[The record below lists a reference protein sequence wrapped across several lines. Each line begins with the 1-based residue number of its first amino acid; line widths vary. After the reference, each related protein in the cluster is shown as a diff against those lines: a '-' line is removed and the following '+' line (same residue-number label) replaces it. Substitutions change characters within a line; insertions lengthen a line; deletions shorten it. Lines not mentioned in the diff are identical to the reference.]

1 MPRRS
6 GREPVLKLIGRIA
19 EQEELKHYYES
30 DESEFMVIYG
40 RRRVGK
46 TFLVEEYFGRG
57 ITFKLTGLAKADRRT
72 QLRNFDDALARQS
85 KKAHRA
91 TVDWFEA
98 FNLLRDYLEDVSRV
112 KGRKRVVFIDEMP
125 WLDTPKSGFITAL
138 EHFWNSWAVSQ
149 KDILLIVCG
158 SATSW
163 VTKKLLKNRK
173 GLHNRV
179 TGRIGLK
186 PFTLRECE
194 EFYRSAGIGY
204 ERKQILES
212 YMIYGGI
219 PYYLRLMRKGQS
231 LTQNVDRLCFADGG
245 VLRGEF
251 EELYRS
257 LFHNPGRHI
266 SIVETLCKKMS
277 GMTRDEI
284 SEAVGM
290 SPGGTLSEVLGEL
303 EQCGFI
309 RRFRDFTK
317 TTKGQLYQIIDP
329 FTIFSIKQMRGHTA
343 SEGVAH
349 WAVRTDHPSR
359 RAWSGYAFEL
369 TCLNH
374 MAQIVKKLGISG
386 VAVEFSAWRSQHSE
400 PGAQVDL
407 VIDRRDMTVNL
418 CEMKYVAREFTI
430 DKRYADELVNKREVF
445 RDETQ
450 TRKDIHL
457 TMVTTFGVKQNAHSH
472 LIQSE
477 VTIDDLFA

>member
-1 MPRRS
+1 M
-6 GREPVLKLIGRIA
+6 KLIGRIA
-19 EQEELKHYYES
+19 EQEELRHYYES
-30 DESEFMVIYG
+30 NESEFMVIYG

-46 TFLVEEYFGRG
+46 TFLVEEYFGTG
-57 ITFKLTGLAKADRRT
+57 ITFKLTGLAKVDRRT

-85 KKAHRA
+85 KKAQRA
-91 TVDWFEA
+91 ARDWFEA
-98 FNLLRDYLEDVSRV
+98 FNLLRDHLEGIPRT
-112 KGRKRVVFIDEMP
+112 KGKKRMVFIDEMP
-125 WLDTPKSGFITAL
+125 WLDTPKSDFITAL

-163 VTKKLLKNRK
+163 VTKKLLKNRR

-179 TGRIGLK
+179 TGRISLK

-194 EFYRSAGIGY
+194 EFYRSVGIRY

-231 LTQNVDRLCFADGG
+231 LAQNVDRLCFTDGG
-245 VLRGEF
+245 ALRGEF
-251 EELYRS
+251 EELYHS
-257 LFHNPGRHI
+257 LFYNPGRHI
-266 SIVETLCKKMS
+266 SIVEALCKKMS
-277 GMTRDEI
+277 GMTRNEI
-284 SEAVGM
+284 SEAIGM
-290 SPGGTLSEVLGEL
+290 SPGGMLSEALGEL

-309 RRFRDFTK
+309 RRFHDFTK
-317 TTKGQLYQIIDP
+317 KTKGHVYQIIDP
-329 FTIFSIKQMRGHTA
+329 FTIFSIKQMRRHTA

-349 WAVRTDHPSR
+349 WAARTDHPSR

-369 TCLNH
+369 ACLNH

-386 VAVEFSAWRSQHSE
+386 VAMEFSAWRSQRSE
-400 PGAQVDL
+400 LGAQIDL

-418 CEMKYVAREFTI
+418 CEMKYAVREFTI
-430 DKRYADELVNKREVF
+430 DKSYADELVNKREIF
-445 RDETQ
+445 REETQ
-450 TRKDIHL
+450 TRKDVHM
-457 TMVTTFGVKQNAHSH
+457 TMITTFGIKQNVHSH

-477 VTIDDLFA
+477 ITIDDLFA